1 MHKEKFMTKIIPPT
15 IQQMRLFE
23 AVARLGS
30 ITRAAA
36 EVNLTQPSVSM
47 QVKTLEEKIGQ
58 PLTEQI
64 GKSLRLTRAGE
75 EVAAAA
81 RDVLARISE
90 MEAALDDMNRSVAG
104 PLSVAVVST
113 AKYFLPELLGAF
125 KRRYPRVEPRLTIAN
140 RETVLARI
148 AGNADDLYIMGRTPE
163 AEAVIA
169 HPFRE
174 NVIVFVARPDH
185 PLVGQ
190 ARIPLARLMEENVI
204 RREAGSG
211 TRAAVESLCAAAGVR
226 LGAHMEFDDAEAI
239 KHGVISGLGVAYL
252 SLHALRLELAAGEI
266 VLLDVEGF
274 PLRRRWF
281 AVYREGKRLTNA
293 AQAFLDYLLDEGAR
307 EPEAPALVAGA
318 VVEPA
323 PAPPQAATETTRTV
337 VQRRHMPKRGLHN
350 RK

>member
-1 MHKEKFMTKIIPPT
+1 MTKIIPPT
-15 IQQMRLFE
+15 VQQMRLFE

-30 ITRAAA
+30 ITRAAE

-47 QVKTLEEKIGQ
+47 QVKALEEKIGQ

-90 MEAALDDMNRSVAG
+90 MEAALDDMSRAVAG

-125 KRRYPRVEPRLTIAN
+125 KRRFPRVEPRLTIAN

-148 AGNADDLYIMGRTPE
+148 ANNADDLYIMGRTPD
-163 AEAVIA
+163 AEAMIA

-185 PLVGQ
+185 PLVG
-190 ARIPLARLMEENVI
+190 RRHIPLLRMAEENVI

-211 TRAAVESLCAAAGVR
+211 TRQAVETLCAAAGVR

-252 SLHALRLELAAGEI
+252 SLHALRLELAAGELA
-266 VLLDVEGF
+266 LLDVEGF
-274 PLRRRWF
+274 PLRRRWY
-281 AVYREGKRLTNA
+281 AAHREGKRLTNA
-293 AQAFLDYLLDEGAR
+293 AQAFLDYLMEEGAR
-307 EPEAPALVAGA
+307 DMLPPEGLKPASAEPDPGVAA
-318 VVEPA
+318 QPLKRL
-323 PAPPQAATETTRTV
+323 ATRPHKPRRY
-337 VQRRHMPKRGLHN
+337 QRGRR
-350 RK
+350 

>member
-1 MHKEKFMTKIIPPT
+1 MAKIIPPT
-15 IQQMRLFE
+15 VQQMRLFE

-30 ITRAAA
+30 ITRAAE

-47 QVKTLEEKIGQ
+47 QVKALEEKIGQ

-64 GKSLRLTRAGE
+64 GKRLTLTRAGE
-75 EVAAAA
+75 QVAAAA
-81 RDVLARISE
+81 RDVLARIAE
-90 MEAALDDMNRSVAG
+90 MEAALDDMSRAVAG

-125 KRRYPRVEPRLTIAN
+125 KRRFPHVEPRLTISN

-148 AGNADDLYIMGRTPE
+148 AANADDLYIMGRTPE

-185 PLVGQ
+185 PLVGRR
-190 ARIPLARLMEENVI
+190 RIPLARLMEENVI

-211 TRAAVESLCAAAGVR
+211 TRAAVESLCAAAGVT
-226 LGAHMEFDDAEAI
+226 LGAHMEFDDSEAI

-252 SLHALRLELAAGEI
+252 SLHALRLELAAGELA
-266 VLLDVEGF
+266 LLDVEGF
-274 PLRRRWF
+274 PLRRRWY
-281 AVYREGKRLTNA
+281 AVHREGKRLSNA
-293 AQAFLDYLLDEGAR
+293 AQAFLDYLLEEGAR
-307 EPEAPALVAGA
+307 EPEPPVVPLPVTPELRPDPA
-318 VVEPA
+318 EPDHFVSRK
-323 PAPPQAATETTRTV
+323 TRTP
-337 VQRRHMPKRGLHN
+337 RRYHRG
-350 RK
+350 RR